1 MTTAQKRKTIAKIQ
15 RLESDIVTLEA
26 VRLRLASAEYAS
38 ATLSSGGGSRSYTR
52 ADLDKVANAIS
63 ALKVQLANCRKLLS
77 AETQALGRAIYT
89 VYL

>member
-52 ADLDKVANAIS
+52 SDLAKVANAIS